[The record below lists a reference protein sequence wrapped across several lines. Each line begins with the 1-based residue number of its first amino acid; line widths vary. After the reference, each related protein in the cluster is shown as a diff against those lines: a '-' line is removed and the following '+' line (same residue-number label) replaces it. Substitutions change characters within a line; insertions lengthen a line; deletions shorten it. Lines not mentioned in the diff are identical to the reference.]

1 VAPQSRLRQPG
12 AGRVWLNPLFD
23 RYRTGRRI
31 GRLAEH
37 GPAVRRSC
45 APAQRTAIMTNDE
58 LIEAACEIIG
68 INVKDLSVDQIE
80 RLTAVTQHL
89 TDLSLNER
97 KSFGHLC
104 AMRAAIDAA
113 DTADDFVTLRLTNEQ
128 RAFLLALIDREIREH
143 A

>member
-1 VAPQSRLRQPG
+1 V
-12 AGRVWLNPLFD
+12 
-23 RYRTGRRI
+23 
-31 GRLAEH
+31 
-37 GPAVRRSC
+37 
-45 APAQRTAIMTNDE
+45 PAQRTAIVTNDE

-80 RLTAVTQHL
+80 RLTAVTLTAVTRHL

-97 KSFGHLC
+97 RSFGHLC

-113 DTADDFVTLRLTNEQ
+113 DTTDDFVTLRLTNEQ
-128 RAFLLALIDREIREH
+128 CAFLLALIDREIREH

>member
-1 VAPQSRLRQPG
+1 LGGLPRMA
-12 AGRVWLNPLFD
+12 
-23 RYRTGRRI
+23 
-31 GRLAEH
+31 
-37 GPAVRRSC
+37 AVPRSC
-45 APAQRTAIMTNDE
+45 VPAQRTAIMTNDE

-97 KSFGHLC
+97 RSFGHLC

-113 DTADDFVTLRLTNEQ
+113 DTTDDFVTLRLTNEQ
-128 RAFLLALIDREIREH
+128 CAFLLALIDREIREH